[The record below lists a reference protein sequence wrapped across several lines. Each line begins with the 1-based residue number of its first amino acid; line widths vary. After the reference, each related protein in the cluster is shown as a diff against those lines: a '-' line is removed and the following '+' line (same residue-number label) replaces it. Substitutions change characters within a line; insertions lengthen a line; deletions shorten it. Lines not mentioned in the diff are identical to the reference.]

1 MTIFITGIINPFDSA
16 EVLRETA
23 HMPHI
28 SVNTLRC
35 RLGDDGIN
43 GRRPA
48 KKVFDCCAEGG
59 TVAFRI
65 RAHSLHN

>member
-35 RLGDDGIN
+35 RLGDDSIH

-48 KKVFDCCAEGG
+48 KIKYLTDVRKVERLRFA
-59 TVAFRI
+59 
-65 RAHSLHN
+65 